1 MIKERS
7 AQTSQSTTA
16 DGLAEEIAGWY
27 NDSMGSAINSRDL
40 LLCLLAK
47 QRGLLDDVRLEGAV
61 VQWRAAAGLSL
72 LEILEQRGDI
82 NRQQRAELESAVA
95 NQAIETAVDPQSS
108 RLRELPPGVRRL
120 LVGGASDVALAT
132 DVAFDTRPA
141 SPPNN
146 AGVTPLPTTLTP
158 GERFDVLQVHAQ
170 GGLGVVFLARD
181 HEIERTV
188 ALKQIKSQWADDED
202 SRARFLLEA
211 RITGRLEHPGIV
223 PIYALGADATGR
235 PYYAMRLIRGESL
248 LEVLSRFHTTDV
260 ASKLNERMPEL
271 RKLLQR
277 FVDVCNA
284 VDYAHSKGVI
294 HRDLKPSNIMVGKY
308 GETLVVDWGLA
319 KVIGSDEDVA
329 LTTRMVRQPE
339 SEGGATSTR
348 IGTTIGTP
356 AYMSPEQAAGRN
368 DELGPPT
375 DIYSLGATL
384 YHMLTGELPHA
395 DDDDMGVM
403 IARAEHGKV
412 ISASIAAPW
421 LPRPL
426 ASICMKALSLAP
438 EGRYVSARALS
449 DDVERWLGDEPVR
462 AHRESVS
469 ERVYRWT
476 RTHRTLATSLFVG
489 YLVATI
495 AIIIG
500 SFGWSY
506 LRVQQEERKQRANSA
521 AAVEAEDS
529 PSNRPSS
536 TE

>member
-1 MIKERS
+1 
-7 AQTSQSTTA
+7 
-16 DGLAEEIAGWY
+16 LAEQIAGWY
-27 NDSMGSAINSRDL
+27 NDSMSSVTNSRDL

-61 VQWRAAAGLSL
+61 VEWRATSGHSLS
-72 LEILEQRGDI
+72 EVLEQRGDI
-82 NRQQRAELESAVA
+82 TNQQRAELESAVR
-95 NQAIETAVDPQSS
+95 NQGVETAVDPQSS

-120 LVGGASDVALAT
+120 LLGEGMSDVALAT
-132 DVAFDTRPA
+132 DVGFETRPA
-141 SPPNN
+141 SPHDKSKIT
-146 AGVTPLPTTLTP
+146 ATPATLTP
-158 GERFDVLQVHAQ
+158 GERFDVVQVHAQ

-181 HEIERTV
+181 HEIDRTV

-248 LEVLSRFHTTDV
+248 LEVLDRFHATDV
-260 ASKLNERMPEL
+260 AGKLNERMPEL

-339 SEGGATSTR
+339 SEGGATTTR
-348 IGTTIGTP
+348 VGTTIGTP

-384 YHMLTGELPHA
+384 YHLLTGELPHA
-395 DDDDMGVM
+395 DDDDMGVL

-412 ISASIAAPW
+412 IPPNVPAPW

-426 ASICMKALSLAP
+426 ASICMKALAQAP

-449 DDVERWLGDEPVR
+449 DDIERWLGDEPVR
-462 AHRESVS
+462 AHRESLS

-476 RTHRTLATSLFVG
+476 RNHRTLATSLFVG
-489 YLVATI
+489 YLVATV

-506 LRVQQEERKQRANSA
+506 LRVQQEERKQRANAASSEVEGSA
-521 AAVEAEDS
+521 PNGSATAE
-529 PSNRPSS
+529 
-536 TE
+536 

>member
-1 MIKERS
+1 M
-7 AQTSQSTTA
+7 
-16 DGLAEEIAGWY
+16 AEQFAPWY
-27 NDSMGSAINSRDL
+27 NDSMSSAINSRDL

-61 VQWRAAAGLSL
+61 VQWRSAPNLSL
-72 LEILEQRGDI
+72 LDVLEQRGDVS
-82 NRQQRAELESAVA
+82 RQERNELAAAVA
-95 NQAIETAVDPQSS
+95 NHAIETAIDPQAS

-120 LVGGASDVALAT
+120 LVGEHSDVALAT
-132 DVAFDTRPA
+132 DVGFDTRPA
-141 SPPNN
+141 SPPTKANLSPPS
-146 AGVTPLPTTLTP
+146 ATLTP

-181 HEIERTV
+181 HEIDRTV

-223 PIYALGADATGR
+223 PIYALGSDATGR

-248 LEVLSRFHTTDV
+248 LEVLHRFHATDV
-260 ASKLNERMPEL
+260 AGKLDERMPEL

-277 FVDVCNA
+277 FIDVCNA

-339 SEGGATSTR
+339 SEGGATTTR
-348 IGTTIGTP
+348 IGATIGTP

-375 DIYSLGATL
+375 DVYSLGATL
-384 YHMLTGELPHA
+384 YHLLTGELPHA
-395 DDDDMGVM
+395 DDDDVGVM
-403 IARAEHGKV
+403 IARAEHGHV
-412 ISASIAAPW
+412 IPASVAAPW

-438 EGRYVSARALS
+438 EARYVSARALS
-449 DDVERWLGDEPVR
+449 DDIERWLGDEPVR
-462 AHRESVS
+462 AHRERLS

-476 RTHRTLATSLFVG
+476 RRRRTLATSLFVG

-506 LRVQQEERKQRANSA
+506 LRVQLEERKQRANTTATSDAGESA
-521 AAVEAEDS
+521 IERPTSAE
-529 PSNRPSS
+529 
-536 TE
+536 

>member
-1 MIKERS
+1 MRS
-7 AQTSQSTTA
+7 TSPTFA
-16 DGLAEEIAGWY
+16 AGGLAEKIAGWY
-27 NDSMGSAINSRDL
+27 NDSMSSAVNRRDV

-61 VQWRAAAGLSL
+61 VQWRAAPNLSL
-72 LEILEQRGDI
+72 LDVLEQRGEI
-82 NRQQRAELESAVA
+82 NAQQRAELDAAVA
-95 NQAIETAVDPQSS
+95 SHADDAAVDPQSS
-108 RLRELPPGVRRL
+108 RLRELPPGVRHL
-120 LVGGASDVALAT
+120 LVGGAASDVALAT
-132 DVAFDTRPA
+132 EVGFDTRPA
-141 SPPNN
+141 STASPPS
-146 AGVTPLPTTLTP
+146 PTAVAASSTP

-202 SRARFLLEA
+202 SRTRFLLEA

-248 LEVLSRFHTTDV
+248 LEVLNRFHATAV
-260 ASKLNERMPEL
+260 AGKLSQRLPEL

-339 SEGGATSTR
+339 TEGGGTSTR

-356 AYMSPEQAAGRN
+356 AYMSPEQAAGKN

-375 DIYSLGATL
+375 DVYSLGATL
-384 YHMLTGELPHA
+384 YQLLTGELPHVE
-395 DDDDMGVM
+395 DDDMGVM
-403 IARAEHGKV
+403 IARAEHGNV
-412 ISASIAAPW
+412 IPVLTAAPW

-426 ASICMKALSLAP
+426 ASIVMKALALAP
-438 EGRYVSARALS
+438 EARYVSARALA
-449 DDVERWLGDEPVR
+449 DDIERWLGDEPVR
-462 AHRESVS
+462 AHRESYG
-469 ERVYRWT
+469 EQIYRWS
-476 RTHRTLATSLFVG
+476 RNHRTLATSLFVG
-489 YLVATI
+489 YLVATV

-506 LRVQQEERKQRANSA
+506 LRVQHEERRQRTTSAETAANEGSA
-521 AAVEAEDS
+521 SAPATPE
-529 PSNRPSS
+529 
-536 TE
+536 

>member
-1 MIKERS
+1 MS
-7 AQTSQSTTA
+7 FT
-16 DGLAEEIAGWY
+16 L
-27 NDSMGSAINSRDL
+27 NSRDL
-40 LLCLLAK
+40 LICLLAK

-61 VQWRAAAGLSL
+61 VQWRASSGQSL
-72 LEILEQRGDI
+72 LDILQQRGDVTP
-82 NRQQRAELESAVA
+82 QQRDELAAAVA

-108 RLRELPPGVRRL
+108 RLRNLPPGIRRL
-120 LVGGASDVALAT
+120 LIGEVSDVALAT
-132 DVAFDTRPA
+132 DVGFDTRPA
-141 SPPNN
+141 
-146 AGVTPLPTTLTP
+146 TPIQQRNSGAASVVLTP

-181 HEIERTV
+181 HEIDRTV

-248 LEVLSRFHTTDV
+248 LEVLTRFHATDV
-260 ASKLNERMPEL
+260 ASRLDERMPEL
-271 RKLLQR
+271 RKLLKR

-339 SEGGATSTR
+339 GEGGATSTR

-384 YHMLTGELPHA
+384 YHLLTGELPHA

-403 IARAEHGKV
+403 ISRAEHGKV
-412 ISASIAAPW
+412 IPANIAAPW

-426 ASICMKALSLAP
+426 SSICMKALSCAP
-438 EGRYVSARALS
+438 ESRYVSARALS

-462 AHRESVS
+462 AHHESLG

-500 SFGWSY
+500 TFGWSY
-506 LRVQQEERKQRANSA
+506 LRVQQEERKQRVDSAVGLGGDESSA
-521 AAVEAEDS
+521 AQ
-529 PSNRPSS
+529 S
-536 TE
+536 TPID